1 MPPKGSIKSKP
12 DSAGDLDKIA
22 TRLLR
27 AADVG
32 DQLPTP
38 QDDIIECAKLV
49 KGGVIDLDDFKES
62 FLKKLGR
69 VFFAGWS
76 KVKGTLAVRDRTI
89 YISSDVPES
98 QMPFLVFHEV
108 SHNVIPWQKDAY
120 DLFADDYNCLQPSIE
135 AEFDEEANH
144 LSAQLLFQC
153 GRLQKEARDF
163 RFGMATGIKC
173 AQDYGASYHSTLWHY
188 VETNKIECTLLILK
202 KAKYAVLINGNM
214 ELPYR
219 LLYSVSSP
227 AFLQEFGELEWWP
240 KHFPDSHPFT
250 AVVNDP
256 DANEIEEGEFKIK
269 NRNSET
275 VDIRYEA
282 WTNSYNVFVL
292 IWKKRRLIIPR
303 KHIILTS

>member
-12 DSAGDLDKIA
+12 DSVGDLDKIA
-22 TRLLR
+22 IRLLR

-69 VFFAGWS
+69 VFFAGWR

-89 YISSDVPES
+89 YISADVPES

-135 AEFDEEANH
+135 AEFDEEANYV
-144 LSAQLLFQC
+144 SAQLLFQC
-153 GRLQKEARDF
+153 GRLQKEAMDF
-163 RFGMATGIKC
+163 RFGIATGIKF

-214 ELPYR
+214 ELPYL
-219 LLYSVSSP
+219 LLYSVPSP
-227 AFLQEFGELEWWP
+227 TFLQEFGDLKWP
-240 KHFPDSHPFT
+240 KHFPDNHPFT

-269 NRNSET
+269 NRNDEM
-275 VDIRYEA
+275 VDISYET
-282 WTNSYNVFVL
+282 WTNTYNVFVL
-292 IWKKRRLIIPR
+292 IWKKRQLIMPR